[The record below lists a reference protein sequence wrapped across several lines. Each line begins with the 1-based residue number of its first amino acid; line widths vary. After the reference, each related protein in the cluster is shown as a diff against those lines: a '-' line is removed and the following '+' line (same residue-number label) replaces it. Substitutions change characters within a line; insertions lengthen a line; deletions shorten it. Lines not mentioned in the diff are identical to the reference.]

1 MSGPWP
7 GAFSSAAVVA
17 FDLDGPTGG
26 ALIDGTIWSA
36 PRRFIEGGYDVEWA
50 LARTLSILHRR
61 GVLGTYFVPGWVVET
76 WPDAVRRI
84 AAEGHEVA
92 HHGYR
97 HERFADLDR
106 TAQRDVIR
114 RSQDAFER
122 VLGFR
127 ATGYRTP
134 TGDWSP
140 ETPALLVE
148 EGFTY
153 SSSLRDDHT
162 PYLHR
167 IDGQVTSLVEIPAR
181 VDLDDYAYF
190 AYSRVPDYPSGG
202 DRIASYRRVG
212 ENLRREAVGFR
223 AVGGCLI
230 STFHPKVSATPGRAR
245 VVDEF
250 VTLLADD
257 DDTWVTTADAIARHV
272 RHTAGV
278 AS

>member
-7 GAFSSAAVVA
+7 GPYSSAAVVA

-26 ALIDGTIWSA
+26 ALIDGTLWSA
-36 PRRFIEGGYDVEWA
+36 PRRFVEGGYDLEWA
-50 LARTLSILHRR
+50 LDRTLSILRR
-61 GVLGTYFVPGWVVET
+61 RAVAGTYFVPGWVVER

-97 HERFADLDR
+97 HERFADLEP

-114 RSQDAFER
+114 RAQDAFER

-127 ATGYRTP
+127 AIGFRTP

-140 ETPALLVE
+140 ETPAILLE
-148 EGFTY
+148 EGFAY
-153 SSSLRDDHT
+153 SSSLRDDHS

-167 IDGQVTSLVEIPAR
+167 IDGEPTQLVEIPAR

-202 DRIASYRRVG
+202 DRIASYRRVAD
-212 ENLRREAVGFR
+212 NLRREAAGFH

-245 VVDEF
+245 VIDEF
-250 VTLLADD
+250 VARLTADD
-257 DDTWVTTADAIARHV
+257 DRWVTTADRVARHV
-272 RHTAGV
+272 RGV
-278 AS
+278 TGGTS